1 MRLESRS
8 LSQRRRRE
16 AKEKAAIMKETIA
29 RNMTAALARLEAK
42 KKAAEA
48 KAKAEAEAK
57 AKEEAESA
65 EKPAE
70 APAPTHTDA
79 KKEDNGE

>member
-1 MRLESRS
+1 MVSSSGATKSLRDALTASSAFPIEAADEIAERLG
-8 LSQRRRRE
+8 LDFT
-16 AKEKAAIMKETIA
+16 KV
-29 RNMTAALARLEAK
+29 
-42 KKAAEA
+42 
-48 KAKAEAEAK
+48 KAEAEAK